1 MKRFDV
7 CRTVNNA
14 PNMWTGFA
22 AGYSCVC
29 RIRSFLNVA
38 KLDNLKTLVSRALSF
53 FVNHALFAFCIS
65 LYFLQLTYILPTSV
79 TSVLGMYIRICRDMN
94 CLNPYTLP
102 TTILC

>member
-14 PNMWTGFA
+14 PNMWTDFA

-38 KLDNLKTLVSRALSF
+38 KLDNLKTLV
-53 FVNHALFAFCIS
+53 LFHFS
-65 LYFLQLTYILPTSV
+65 
-79 TSVLGMYIRICRDMN
+79 
-94 CLNPYTLP
+94 
-102 TTILC
+102 